1 MKENRENKCKEKEIY
16 LKMGSEKMDRLKLV
30 KPSKEQE
37 REAIDYIEEF
47 YTYHSEING
56 VGGLYRYLDRYEK
69 WLDKLEEDRNRI
81 PNEEKVPSETYFLVR
96 ESDQKIVGMINIRLA
111 LNEKLKEF
119 GGHIG
124 YSIRP
129 TERGKGYNK
138 INLYLGLLC
147 CQQHGIE
154 QVLMDCD
161 KDNLASAK
169 TMQALGGKL
178 VREYYDDVYAHC
190 MVQDYII
197 DVNQAIDTYAPVYEK
212 YISINSEGEKYASKK

>member
-1 MKENRENKCKEKEIY
+1 
-16 LKMGSEKMDRLKLV
+16 MDKLKLV
-30 KPSKEQE
+30 IPSSEHKE
-37 REAIDYIEEF
+37 EAINYIKEF
-47 YTYHSEING
+47 YTYHSKING
-56 VGGLYRYLDRYEK
+56 IGGLHRYLDRYEK

>member
-1 MKENRENKCKEKEIY
+1 M
-16 LKMGSEKMDRLKLV
+16 
-30 KPSKEQE
+30 
-37 REAIDYIEEF
+37 
-47 YTYHSEING
+47 
-56 VGGLYRYLDRYEK
+56 
-69 WLDKLEEDRNRI
+69 
-81 PNEEKVPSETYFLVR
+81 VR

>member
-1 MKENRENKCKEKEIY
+1 
-16 LKMGSEKMDRLKLV
+16 MDKLKLV
-30 KPSKEQE
+30 IPSSEHKE
-37 REAIDYIEEF
+37 EAINYIKEF
-47 YTYHSEING
+47 YTYHSKING
-56 VGGLYRYLDRYEK
+56 IGGLHRYLDCYEK

-96 ESDQKIVGMINIRLA
+96 ESDQRIVGMINIRLV
-111 LNEKLKEF
+111 LNKKLKEF

-138 INLYLGLLC
+138 VNLYLGLLC
-147 CQQHGIE
+147 CKKHGIE
-154 QVLMDCD
+154 EVLMDCE

-178 VREYYDDVYAHC
+178 VREYYDDVHVHC

-197 DVNQAIDTYAPVYEK
+197 DVNQAIDIYTPVYEEA
-212 YISINSEGEKYASKK
+212 ISLDGKGIKLCK

>member
-56 VGGLYRYLDRYEK
+56 VGGLYRYLDRYEE

-124 YSIRP
+124 YSIPP

-178 VREYYDDVYAHC
+178 VRGYYDDVYAHC

>member
-1 MKENRENKCKEKEIY
+1 MKEKRENKCKEKEIY
-16 LKMGSEKMDRLKLV
+16 LNMGSEKMDRLKLV

-154 QVLMDCD
+154 EVFMDCD

-169 TMQALGGKL
+169 TMQALGGKKL
-178 VREYYDDVYAHC
+178 REYYDDVYAHC

>member
-1 MKENRENKCKEKEIY
+1 
-16 LKMGSEKMDRLKLV
+16 MDKLKLV
-30 KPSKEQE
+30 IPSSEHKE
-37 REAIDYIEEF
+37 EAINYIKEF
-47 YTYHSEING
+47 YTYHSKING
-56 VGGLYRYLDRYEK
+56 IGGLHRYLDCYEK

-96 ESDQKIVGMINIRLA
+96 ESDQRIVGMINIRLV
-111 LNEKLKEF
+111 LNKKLKEF

-138 INLYLGLLC
+138 VNLYLGLLC
-147 CQQHGIE
+147 CKKHGIE
-154 QVLMDCD
+154 EVLMDCD